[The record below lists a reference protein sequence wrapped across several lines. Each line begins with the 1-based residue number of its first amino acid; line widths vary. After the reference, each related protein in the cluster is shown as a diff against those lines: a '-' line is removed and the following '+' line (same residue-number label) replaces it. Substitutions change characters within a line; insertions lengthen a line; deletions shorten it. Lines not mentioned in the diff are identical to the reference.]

1 MSTFQI
7 GDIVIGNN
15 SWLIGMIGAS
25 SQFGVITHTN
35 EHSSEIYLFITDET
49 ITLLNGYIDKLDM
62 GDKIKLKIGD
72 LVELKPKIKNI
83 LTINGVG
90 TIVSETVINTTD
102 LDGSWTEEFID
113 AFLVYFAQDDYKY
126 TIPKSCLQLF
136 YKDKKD

>member
-15 SWLIGMIGAS
+15 AWLIGMIGAS

-35 EHSSEIYLFITDET
+35 EHSSEICLFITAET
-49 ITLLNGYIDKLDM
+49 ITLLNGYIDKIDM
-62 GDKIKLKIGD
+62 GEEIQLKIGD

-90 TIVSETVINTTD
+90 TIISKAVINTTD
-102 LDGSWTEEFID
+102 LDGSWTEEVID
-113 AFLVYFAQDDYKY
+113 AFLVFFPQDDCKY
-126 TIPKSCLQLF
+126 TIPKSCLRLF

>member
-1 MSTFQI
+1 MSTFRI

-15 SWLIGMIGAS
+15 TWLIGMIGAS
-25 SQFGVITHTN
+25 SQFGVITDTN
-35 EHSSEIYLFITDET
+35 EHSSVIYLFTTDET

-90 TIVSETVINTTD
+90 TIVSETVINTSD
-102 LDGSWTEEFID
+102 LDGSWSEEVID
-113 AFLVYFAQDDYKY
+113 AFLVYFPQDDYKY
-126 TIPKSCLQLF
+126 TIPRSCLQLF
-136 YKDKKD
+136 YKNKKD

>member
-15 SWLIGMIGAS
+15 AWLIGMIGAS

-35 EHSSEIYLFITDET
+35 EHSSEIYLFITGET
-49 ITLLNGYIDKLDM
+49 ITLLNGYIDKLEM
-62 GDKIKLKIGD
+62 GNEIKLKIGD

-90 TIVSETVINTTD
+90 TIVSKTVINTTD
-102 LDGSWTEEFID
+102 LDGSWTEEVID
-113 AFLVYFAQDDYKY
+113 AFLVYFPQDDYKY